1 MDGLFFDE
9 VLLVTGFPSF
19 RARSL
24 VAWLVENAQFARLEL
39 IVHPRRRQEA
49 QAMLAELASGERV
62 NLLDGDPGAIDF
74 GLSSDEY
81 LDLGRR
87 VQRVFSMHQ
96 VTDATLDEETAREA
110 NIKGAR
116 ELIEFGRTAKDLRC
130 LVHFSSA
137 FVSGNRT
144 GLVLEDE
151 LDVGQSF
158 RNPVEETLALSELM
172 MRRAMDDLPILIVR
186 PSQIV
191 GDSETGE
198 VERLDG
204 PYPLIVLMVSAQAE
218 VALPLPPRADTL
230 LHIVPIDFVTRAAC
244 RLAARP
250 ETAGRTFHLTDPSP
264 LSARRFLELLAERCG
279 KTLAPGFHP
288 SALTRALLSNPGV
301 RLLTKSPRALLDMLA
316 TAVSY
321 DTRQADSLLALD
333 GISCPSVESYVSA
346 LIGHVEERI
355 AAGNLAR
362 SKQGDIHDLI
372 A

>member
-1 MDGLFFDE
+1 MKRLFDDE
-9 VLLVTGFPSF
+9 VLLVSGFPGF
-19 RARSL
+19 RAKSL
-24 VAWLVENAQFARLEL
+24 VAWLVENAPGARLEL
-39 IVHPRRRQEA
+39 IVHPRRWQEA
-49 QAMLAELASGERV
+49 LSILAELAAGERIH
-62 NLLDGDPGAIDF
+62 LLEGDPGAIDF
-74 GLSSDEY
+74 GLSSAEY
-81 LDLGRR
+81 LDLGSR

-96 VTDATLDEETAREA
+96 VMDPSLDEETAREA
-110 NIKGAR
+110 NVKGAR
-116 ELIEFGRTAKDLRC
+116 ELIEFGRTAKDLRS

-137 FVSGNRT
+137 FVSGSRS

-172 MRRAMDDLPILIVR
+172 MRRAMNDVPIVIMR

-191 GDSETGE
+191 GDSRTGQ

-204 PYPLIVLMVSAQAE
+204 PYPLIVLMASAPSE

-244 RLAARP
+244 ALTARP
-250 ETAGRTFHLTDPSP
+250 ETVGRTFHLTDPRP
-264 LSARRFLELLAERCG
+264 LSARRFLELLAARCG
-279 KTLAPGFHP
+279 KSLAPGFHP
-288 SALTRALLSNPGV
+288 TALTRALLQNPGV
-301 RLLTKSPRALLDMLA
+301 RLLTKSPRALLDLLA
-316 TAVSY
+316 TAVRY
-321 DTRQADSLLALD
+321 DTRQADALLALD

-362 SKQGDIHDLI
+362 SKQGDVYDLI